1 MWKREGTEVPALGPI
16 PRLCSSEAEPLLGWT
31 AKTSEVRESE
41 RRRDGGRRE
50 ADREAERDLSQRD

>member
-31 AKTSEVRESE
+31 AKTSRSE
-41 RRRDGGRRE
+41 RERE
-50 ADREAERDLSQRD
+50 GETEEGERQTERQRET